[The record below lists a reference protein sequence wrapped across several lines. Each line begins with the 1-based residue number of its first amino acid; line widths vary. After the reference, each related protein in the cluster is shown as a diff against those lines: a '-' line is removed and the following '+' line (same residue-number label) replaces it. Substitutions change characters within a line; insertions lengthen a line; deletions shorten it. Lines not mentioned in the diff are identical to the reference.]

1 MTTKTKID
9 RDVNSRARELIE
21 GLDAAIEEADRFT
34 KAAKAAIRVLNDPG
48 EGSVAYY
55 GSKPTAAARRASL
68 DLSAALS
75 AYRNLYRPKPWPR
88 S

>member
-1 MTTKTKID
+1 MHTKTKID
-9 RDVNSRARELIE
+9 RDVNDRARELIE
-21 GLDAAIEEADRFT
+21 GLDAAIAEAERFT
-34 KAAKAAIRVLNDPG
+34 KAAKAAIAVLNNPADG
-48 EGSVAYY
+48 AVAYY

-75 AYRNLYRPKPWPR
+75 AYRGLYRSKPWTR